1 MTCYLGNPESSHC
14 GAQKIGS
21 FVFYLKFHFQPIF
34 YPKYLENI
42 IEALLNQSMA
52 TKKLLQNLKSTRN
65 KNSSWAQIYF
75 FRCFQGKKKKKT
87 SKYNPLIIRNILTQ
101 KSTVLV
107 VRIFPNDHFL
117 SLGWNPT
124 TPSLSSQYK
133 RTEKKRKMKLYQN
146 VLSWNLR
153 DWSSNI

>member
-21 FVFYLKFHFQPIF
+21 FIFYLKFHFQPIF

-65 KNSSWAQIYF
+65 KNSSWAQICF
-75 FRCFQGKKKKKT
+75 FRCFQGKKKT
-87 SKYNPLIIRNILTQ
+87 SKYNPLIIWNILTQ
-101 KSTVLV
+101 KSTVLE

-117 SLGWNPT
+117 SLWWNPT
-124 TPSLSSQYK
+124 TSSLSSQYK
-133 RTEKKRKMKLYQN
+133 RTEKKENEVRYQN